1 MEDLKQLSD
10 SMKLNQMNDKKEIQS
25 LRSQINS
32 LRETSKSSESSCNT
46 TLTPEKC
53 VQPIPTE
60 KPGSCN
66 KELPVPILNDFS
78 MFDE

>member
-1 MEDLKQLSD
+1 MKNLSD
-10 SMKLNQMNDKKEIQS
+10 SMKLNQMNDKKEIKS

-32 LRETSKSSESSCNT
+32 LRENSKSSGSSCNT
-46 TLTPEKC
+46 TLTRERC